1 MIDILDIKN
10 ATYLNFYIEEAINHK
25 KYIYCEN
32 TKTKERVIVSE
43 VNNEIEIVEDNFAS
57 AMEKLR
63 GTPNSIRANLN
74 LPPINLLTN
83 EVSIK
88 DKQIE
93 ELKNENK
100 MLRDSWD
107 DMFKKWETQIHKIG
121 RAIELIN
128 ENAILSD
135 EWTEIKSSGSF
146 IPTGKIDFKSLNK
159 KKVEELL
166 KILKGK

>member
-1 MIDILDIKN
+1 MIDILEIKN

-43 VNNEIEIVEDNFAS
+43 VNNEIEIVEDNFSS

-83 EVSIK
+83 EVSDK

-107 DMFKKWETQIHKIG
+107 DMFKKWEKQVHKIG
-121 RAIELIN
+121 KAIEYIHN
-128 ENAILSD
+128 NQPVFELSSKEQIQ
-135 EWTEIKSSGSF
+135 EWFEKEYY
-146 IPTGKIDFKSLNK
+146 
-159 KKVEELL
+159 VELL
-166 KILKGK
+166 KKLKGEEE